1 MKFRGVQFD
10 FDGALVKSMG
20 DHLSAWQT
28 VAKDDGVNVEPS
40 EYFLN
45 EGSAVHEIAGNFS
58 GKKIEK
64 HSHEYKVIIRKKEDP
79 FVRQYRFELYPGV
92 EKFLDELHVRNIP
105 TGHVTAGLFDRI
117 TRTTPADFCPVSK
130 HS

>member
-1 MKFRGVQFD
+1 MRLRGVLSNLY
-10 FDGALVKSMG
+10 GTLVNSIE
-20 DHLSAWQT
+20 DHLSASQT
-28 VAKDDGVNVEPS
+28 VPKGYGVNVEPS

-92 EKFLDELHVRNIP
+92 EKILDELHVRNIP
-105 TGHVTAGLFDRI
+105 KGHVTAGLFDRI

>member
-45 EGSAVHEIAGNFS
+45 EGSAVHEIAGIFS
-58 GKKIEK
+58 GKKIENI
-64 HSHEYKVIIRKKEDP
+64 SDEYKVIIRKEEVH
-79 FVRQYRFELYPGV
+79 FVRHHRFELYLGV
-92 EKFLDELHVRNIP
+92 EKFLYKLHVRNMPPGI
-105 TGHVTAGLFDRI
+105 VTAGLFDRI

>member
-92 EKFLDELHVRNIP
+92 EKILDELHVRNIP
-105 TGHVTAGLFDRI
+105 KGHVTAGLFDRI